1 MAHEGLQRSCIV
13 SSGRQGVAIEEH
25 PRDLNDERNT
35 RIKPLS
41 NEVATIRTPY
51 SKPFN
56 FLSNVLNEL
65 LARGQD

>member
-1 MAHEGLQRSCIV
+1 MADEGLQRSCID
-13 SSGRQGVAIEEH
+13 SSGRQDVAIEEH
-25 PRDLNDERNT
+25 HRDLNDDRNT

-56 FLSNVLNEL
+56 VLYNVLNEL
-65 LARGQD
+65 LARGQ